1 MISFYP
7 HHSYIRLMI
16 YPIYRWRKWDSKK
29 LIDLLRVIQAVC
41 RKVCLTPSPCSSPPP
56 PHKGDSPHLWSSHT
70 GKEDKIASSM
80 VSAMTRDTL
89 DAVGAERETESLPQA
104 VEVTEAFLKMTAK
117 QSSRMSG
124 NEADLEVREGCS
136 PQMVRH
142 IPGGRVALSAPW
154 D

>member
-1 MISFYP
+1 M
-7 HHSYIRLMI
+7 
-16 YPIYRWRKWDSKK
+16 
-29 LIDLLRVIQAVC
+29 
-41 RKVCLTPSPCSSPPP
+41 
-56 PHKGDSPHLWSSHT
+56 WSSHT

-89 DAVGAERETESLPQA
+89 DAVGAKRETESLPQA
-104 VEVTEAFLKMTAK
+104 VEVTDAFLKMTAK

-142 IPGGRVALSAPW
+142 IQEGGWHFQHLGINLKTRQEWQVMRLKTSK
-154 D
+154 DV